1 VAGLAAGI
9 LGFFNKQFF
18 LFLKSGFPSSAN
30 CHSAT
35 PPNPKNGSHP
45 IHPPHQLHTT
55 AKLLRFFGVLE
66 MNYKLIMSCIVSLI
80 RIYIKLNTFYGLKK

>member
-1 VAGLAAGI
+1 

-18 LFLKSGFPSSAN
+18 NFSNQVFHNLPA
-30 CHSAT
+30 AT
-35 PPNPKNGSHP
+35 TATATTSIKRENPKNGSHP